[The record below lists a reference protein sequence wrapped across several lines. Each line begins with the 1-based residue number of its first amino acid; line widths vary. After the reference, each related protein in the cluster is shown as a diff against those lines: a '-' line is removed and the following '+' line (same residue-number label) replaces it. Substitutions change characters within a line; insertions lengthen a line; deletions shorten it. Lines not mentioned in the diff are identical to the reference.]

1 MSKAHLHVLDTQ
13 TGVWHPVTSTGVS
26 GGLGGGGARASH
38 QDWAYAAVSGG
49 IVNTS
54 DVTLVAAGGA
64 NTVNYLTALQ
74 LRNADASVATEVV
87 IKSGSTVLWRT
98 DLPTNSDQLSVVF
111 PQPLRADNNTAL
123 TAAAITTAAE
133 VYLNAQGYTDA
144 DATRVDAEYGTDAV
158 ELYTV
163 DGARVMAADGTTF
176 INGA

>member
-1 MSKAHLHVLDTQ
+1 M
-13 TGVWHPVTSTGVS
+13 
-26 GGLGGGGARASH
+26 
-38 QDWAYAAVSGG
+38 
-49 IVNTS
+49 
-54 DVTLVAAGGA
+54 
-64 NTVNYLTALQ
+64 
-74 LRNADASVATEVV
+74 
-87 IKSGSTVLWRT
+87 
-98 DLPTNSDQLSVVF
+98 F

-163 DGARVMAADGTTF
+163 DGARVMAADGITF